1 VWYDVGVSPTQF
13 YISVAVVP
21 TITIVA
27 VMLGLLLN
35 NNNMNARFSDLN
47 ARFGDIDKRFADMN
61 ASLNARFGDIDKRFA
76 DMNASLN
83 ARFGDI
89 DKRFAD
95 MNVRF
100 GDVNVRLGEL
110 GSGLNARMDDLR
122 GVLQTEMA
130 KNHSEM
136 LAKFSELDTRL
147 IRLESRS

>member
-1 VWYDVGVSPTQF
+1 MWYDVGVSPTQF

-35 NNNMNARFSDLN
+35 NNNMNARFSD
-47 ARFGDIDKRFADMN
+47 
-61 ASLNARFGDIDKRFA
+61 LNARFGDIDKRFA